1 MTRQLL
7 VIHLSLGLLEV
18 MKWDS
23 SVFTF
28 LLILTAV
35 DLHMHATGSA
45 SVLYMSGLYMSALWD
60 GCTVML

>member
-1 MTRQLL
+1 M
-7 VIHLSLGLLEV
+7 IHLSLGLLEV

-28 LLILTAV
+28 LLILMAV

-45 SVLYMSGLYMSALWD
+45 GVYTCQLYGMGAQ
-60 GCTVML
+60 

>member
-1 MTRQLL
+1 MQLL
-7 VIHLSLGLLEV
+7 VIHHSLGLLEV

-35 DLHMHATGSA
+35 DLHVHAAGSA
-45 SVLYMSGLYMSALWD
+45 WFIHVSLWD